1 MFAGVAD
8 PSDPR
13 ALLAI
18 ERTLLAWLRTGLSLI
33 TFGFVI
39 ARVGV
44 WMGLQGPA
52 PAELA
57 HAPLM
62 GAIFAA
68 LGTLGNVM
76 ALYRYLLFRRA
87 ALAGA
92 PAPSSAAGLLGF
104 AGSVVLM
111 GALLSLWVLTKLG

>member
-1 MFAGVAD
+1 MAD
-8 PSDPR
+8 LSGQSDPR

-52 PAELA
+52 PAELK

-68 LGTLGNVM
+68 LGTVANVM
-76 ALYRYLLFRRA
+76 ALYRYTLFRRA
-87 ALAGA
+87 ALSGA
-92 PAPSSAAGLLGF
+92 PAPSSAAGLMAF
-104 AGSVVLM
+104 AGSVVLL
-111 GALLSLWVLTKLG
+111 GALLSLYVLTRLD